1 VTLGVV
7 ETFIGCHLNCTRL
20 AKPNFVR
27 SGSARL
33 KRNAVSVVG
42 RRFIWMDFKLLCVTS
57 IDIEFPLQAVV
68 GECIKTRILGMLESE
83 LEAHQTRAIKMAMN
97 VLHLIATH
105 RL

>member
-7 ETFIGCHLNCTRL
+7 QTFIGYYLNCTRL
-20 AKPNFVR
+20 AKPHCVR

-33 KRNAVSVVG
+33 NRNAVSVVG
-42 RRFIWMDFKLLCVTS
+42 RRFIWIDFKLICVTL

-68 GECIKTRILGMLESE
+68 GECIKTRVLGMLESE